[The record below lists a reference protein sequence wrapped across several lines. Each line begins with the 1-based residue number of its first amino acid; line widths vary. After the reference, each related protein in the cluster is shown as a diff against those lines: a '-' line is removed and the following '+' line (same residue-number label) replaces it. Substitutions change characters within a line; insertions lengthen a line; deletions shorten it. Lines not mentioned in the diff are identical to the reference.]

1 MLELACFAQ
10 NVTPFRLEDW
20 MKMEEKETKARYGTA
35 HFERRRHPR
44 FKIDLPMEYRRT
56 GSSVRDGRTI
66 NASEGGFAA
75 YFPEPLDVG
84 QQLRAK
90 LFFTSV
96 PELNTIEIV
105 AEVAW
110 VDNQLGEDWKG
121 YRAGVKFLDV
131 STQDLD
137 KLKKFLIGLSK

>member
-1 MLELACFAQ
+1 
-10 NVTPFRLEDW
+10 
-20 MKMEEKETKARYGTA
+20 MEEKESRARYGTA

-44 FKIDLPMEYRRT
+44 FNIDLPIEYRRT
-56 GSSVRDGRTI
+56 GSSVKDGRTI

-75 YFPEPLDVG
+75 YFPEVLGVG

-90 LFFTSV
+90 LFFSAG
-96 PELNTIEIV
+96 PELNAIEMV

-110 VDNQLGEDWKG
+110 VDDQLEESRKG
-121 YRAGVKFLDV
+121 YRTGMKFLEI

-137 KLKKFLIGLSK
+137 KLKKFLIGLSR